1 MKIKIFCILLAL
13 ILTVPAV
20 FCGCADKTETGKT
33 TDTEAAKTTA
43 ADDVTTGPEEIEV
56 QDDLPEANFKGYTYR
71 ILGQG
76 GAGWTASDIL
86 RPESFTEDGLND
98 AKLKRY
104 INIEE
109 RFGVTIETYL
119 SETVYATV
127 QGGILSN
134 DFSFDLINMDTMNTS
149 NAALAKLLL
158 NLKDLT
164 YVNLSKPY
172 YDQNYIHDMSFAGKL
187 FSVVTDITTMD
198 MFVTWIMMYNKKMI
212 ERNDLESPYDLVQKD
227 EWTLDKFSEMIKN
240 VSVENGDG
248 KWDDAD
254 TYGFGGHTGSVRNF
268 FYASGLTICSK
279 DDGTDIPFISLDDNS
294 ERLTIVSEKI
304 SDIVTKDNKTLMNGK
319 IVEAFEEGRELFL
332 AEITGYLG
340 RFREMA
346 DDFGVVPYP
355 KYNKDQKRY
364 YTTND
369 PCIMVFSIP
378 AFNYK
383 QDQLDRSEMI
393 FEALC
398 CESYKTIRPAYYVDV
413 LSGKQTRDVRD
424 YEMLDLIKNS
434 RVYDFGLFNDLGS
447 LSQIFNTLASTKSP
461 KVASLLKSGIKSG
474 EKKLGKILEKYES
487 IS

>member
-1 MKIKIFCILLAL
+1 
-13 ILTVPAV
+13 
-20 FCGCADKTETGKT
+20 
-33 TDTEAAKTTA
+33 
-43 ADDVTTGPEEIEV
+43 
-56 QDDLPEANFKGYTYR
+56 
-71 ILGQG
+71 
-76 GAGWTASDIL
+76 
-86 RPESFTEDGLND
+86 
-98 AKLKRY
+98 
-104 INIEE
+104 
-109 RFGVTIETYL
+109 
-119 SETVYATV
+119 
-127 QGGILSN
+127 
-134 DFSFDLINMDTMNTS
+134 
-149 NAALAKLLL
+149 
-158 NLKDLT
+158 
-164 YVNLSKPY
+164 
-172 YDQNYIHDMSFAGKL
+172 
-187 FSVVTDITTMD
+187 
-198 MFVTWIMMYNKKMI
+198 
-212 ERNDLESPYDLVQKD
+212 
-227 EWTLDKFSEMIKN
+227 
-240 VSVENGDG
+240 
-248 KWDDAD
+248 
-254 TYGFGGHTGSVRNF
+254 
-268 FYASGLTICSK
+268 
-279 DDGTDIPFISLDDNS
+279 
-294 ERLTIVSEKI
+294 
-304 SDIVTKDNKTLMNGK
+304 MNGK